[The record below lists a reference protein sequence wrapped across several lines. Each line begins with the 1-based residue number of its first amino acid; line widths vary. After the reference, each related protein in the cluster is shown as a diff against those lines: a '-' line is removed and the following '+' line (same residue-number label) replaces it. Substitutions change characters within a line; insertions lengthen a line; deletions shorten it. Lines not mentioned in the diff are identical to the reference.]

1 VQLIDSVVEQSLHP
15 EVEPWIPWMGACT

>member
-15 EVEPWIPWMGACT
+15 EVEPWMGACT